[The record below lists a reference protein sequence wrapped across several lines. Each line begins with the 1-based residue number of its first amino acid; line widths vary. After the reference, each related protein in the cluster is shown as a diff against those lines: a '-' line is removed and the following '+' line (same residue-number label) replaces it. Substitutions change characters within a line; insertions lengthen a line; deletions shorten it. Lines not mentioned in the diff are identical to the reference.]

1 MLAPKQKPSQIV
13 IEVFSA
19 SACNRCVK
27 AKQEIVQLVEQLN
40 RDLPL
45 TNRNKVRMI
54 RYQDIDV
61 VDNID
66 RAVALGI
73 LTTPSIVI
81 NDQLIYTNMP
91 PISDLKAKLLQLI
104 LLLLPTGEVNHDKN

>member
-1 MLAPKQKPSQIV
+1 MLAQEQKPTPIV
-13 IEVFSA
+13 VEVFSA

-40 RDLPL
+40 QDLHL
-45 TNRNKVRMI
+45 TNRNKTRMI

-61 VDNID
+61 VENID

-73 LTTPSIVI
+73 LSTPSIVI

-91 PISDLKAKLLQLI
+91 PMSDLKAKLLQLI
-104 LLLLPTGEVNHDKN
+104 SLLLATGEASHDKN